1 MRSLKAEVF
10 SPGIRAGRR
19 LGGGLS
25 FRNHHFL
32 AQTLENRLF
41 QRAVGLFVAF
51 AIIFLSVAAVHAQAT
66 QTQPAAFQYPG
77 AIDQAERAE
86 LRSQLR
92 EHAKI
97 LEAQSAVVKIVA
109 KLVGPSVVHVE
120 ADIPPSFGMRYG
132 RTQVIEEAGSGVI
145 IELKE
150 KYYVLT
156 NRHVVRNAAPS
167 AIRVNLAD
175 GRRINPTKVMADP
188 DTDVAVLAIV
198 ATNLVATPIGDSD
211 QVEIGDFVLAIG
223 SPFGLTRSVTFGIIS
238 AKGRRDLRLGDA
250 TVRFQDFM
258 QTDAAI
264 NPGNSG
270 GPLVDLHGEIIG
282 INTAIASNSG
292 GNEGIGF
299 SIPINMFMNVAKQLI
314 ETGKVKRAFLGVNLN
329 SKFGPAMAAELGLP
343 RLLGA
348 HISAITE
355 KSPAEA
361 AALKVGDVIIEFDG
375 VSVEDDAHLVNMVSL
390 TEVGKKVKLLIFR
403 DRRTFSVAVEVGDRS
418 KFEQ

>member
-1 MRSLKAEVF
+1 MFQGGGMRSSIAAF
-10 SPGIRAGRR
+10 FNPSTPASRR
-19 LGGGLS
+19 LDGGLS
-25 FRNHHFL
+25 FRDRDFSVSL
-32 AQTLENRLF
+32 RLL
-41 QRAVGLFVAF
+41 GLFVAF
-51 AIIFLSVAAVHAQAT
+51 AVVLFSAEAIQAQTT
-66 QTQPAAFQYPG
+66 QTRPTAFQYPG
-77 AIDQAERAE
+77 AVDQSKRAE

-97 LEAQSAVVKIVA
+97 LEAQSTVVKIVA

-120 ADIPPSFGMRYG
+120 ADIPPSYGMRYG
-132 RTQVIEEAGSGVI
+132 RAQVIEEAGSGVI
-145 IELKE
+145 IKLKD

-175 GRRINPTKVMADP
+175 GRRINPTKVMTDP
-188 DTDVAVLAIV
+188 DTDVAVLAV
-198 ATNLVATPIGDSD
+198 EAPGLVATPIGDSD
-211 QVEIGDFVLAIG
+211 RVEIGDFVLAVG

-250 TVRFQDFM
+250 TVRFQDFL

-270 GPLVDLHGEIIG
+270 GPLVNLRGEIIG

-299 SIPINMFMNVAKQLI
+299 SIPSNMFMNVAGQLI
-314 ETGKVKRAFLGVNLN
+314 ETGKVTRAFLGVNLN
-329 SKFGPAMAAELGLP
+329 SKFGPATASELGLP

-348 HISAITE
+348 HISAITP

-361 AALKVGDVIIEFDG
+361 ADLKVGDVILEFDG
-375 VSVEDDAHLVNMVSL
+375 MPVEDDSHLVNMVSL
-390 TEVGKKVKLLIFR
+390 TKVGKKVKLSIFR
-403 DRRTFSVAVEVGDRS
+403 DRKVFRVTVEVGNRG